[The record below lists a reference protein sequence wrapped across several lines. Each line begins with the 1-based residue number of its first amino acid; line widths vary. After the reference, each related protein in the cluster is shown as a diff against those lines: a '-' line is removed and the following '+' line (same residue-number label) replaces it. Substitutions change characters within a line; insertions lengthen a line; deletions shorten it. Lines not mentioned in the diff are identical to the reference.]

1 MTPSRRPAAAGETR
15 PTARQT
21 PIAPMTASQQ
31 TDAIPAP
38 PLAPPV
44 VAAAPATW
52 RAALLS
58 RTWLRHLALAPVLAL
73 SAVLN
78 INHLSQNGY
87 ANIFYSAGV
96 RSMLHS
102 LHSFAFVSF
111 DPGGLVMVDKP
122 PLGLWVQVASAKL
135 FGFAPLSLLLP
146 EAILGVLTVAL
157 LYYVLAR
164 RFGWVAALAGALAL
178 AVFPSFVAVSRDNGV
193 DPLLILLLTLS
204 CAAALWATESGRWRA
219 ILACAALIGLAFN
232 TKTLASVVVIPGIAL
247 AYALCAPGSV
257 RRRLLQLGVAGVLMV
272 VVAFSWIAFVELTP
286 ASKRPFVGGSKDN
299 TELGLTFVYNGFGR
313 VGGQEGGPGRVPR
326 RPGAIVHTQPL
337 VPAAPG
343 AAHTALG
350 APAHVRVKHRAH
362 RRAARVKRPRPV
374 AVINN
379 SQKLIPFGGPTG
391 PLRLFDNGL
400 GDQGGWFLPFALVG
414 ALALACWLL
423 LGGRA
428 AGSLEQRRRDPR
440 LAALI
445 VLGGWFAVEALLLS
459 FSKGIVHPY
468 YVSAL
473 GPGAAAMAGV
483 GVVAF
488 GRLAAGS
495 LTDWRR
501 LLAPAAIG
509 ATLAAQIVLLHRE
522 GYLHWFV
529 PLLFGGGLI
538 AMAALLLLRRAT
550 LLLSALTLALLL
562 VAPTAYSTTTWHAP
576 VEGTF
581 PAAGPHKASGRGGVG
596 LPRKDILREHL
607 LAHYVLTHGAGTRWA
622 VLADASNTSAPLI
635 LMGVKAGALAGYSGT
650 DPAVNGRRLAG
661 FVARHEARYVVI
673 GGEFSTRG
681 GNRATAATIAACREL
696 APEVWQGAPI
706 FLHSLV
712 LFDCAG
718 RERQLAAEPRVTRLT
733 PAAAG
738 VGRRSRADRRETAR
752 VSGA

>member
-1 MTPSRRPAAAGETR
+1 
-15 PTARQT
+15 
-21 PIAPMTASQQ
+21 MTASQQ
-31 TDAIPAP
+31 TDAVPAP

-44 VAAAPATW
+44 PAAPAAAW
-52 RAALLS
+52 RAALVS

-78 INHLSQNGY
+78 VNHLAQNGY

-96 RSMLHS
+96 KSMLRS
-102 LHSFAFVSF
+102 LHNFAFVSF

-122 PLGLWVQVASAKL
+122 PLGLWLQVASAKL
-135 FGFAPLSLLLP
+135 FGFSPLSLLLP
-146 EAILGVLTVAL
+146 EAIVAVLTVAL

-164 RFGWVAALAGALAL
+164 RLGWLAALAGALAL

-193 DPLLILLLTLS
+193 DPLLIFLLTLS

-219 ILACAALIGLAFN
+219 LLSCAVLIGLAFN
-232 TKTLASVVVIPGIAL
+232 TKTLAAVVVLPGIAL
-247 AYALCAPGSV
+247 AYALCAPGSLT
-257 RRRLLQLGVAGVLMV
+257 RRLSQLAVAGLLMV
-272 VVAFSWIAFVELTP
+272 AVSFSWIAFVELTP

-313 VGGQEGGPGRVPR
+313 VQGQEGGPGRVPVR
-326 RPGAIVHTQPL
+326 SGAIVHTQPL
-337 VPAAPG
+337 VAAGRGAAPAA
-343 AAHTALG
+343 AAPKPRAKR
-350 APAHVRVKHRAH
+350 RVHHGPHA
-362 RRAARVKRPRPV
+362 VKRPRAV

-379 SQKLIPFGGPTG
+379 SQKIIPFGGPTG

-414 ALALACWLL
+414 ALALAGWLL
-423 LGGRA
+423 LGGRSA
-428 AGSLEQRRRDPR
+428 ASFAQRRRDPR
-440 LAALI
+440 LAALL
-445 VLGGWFAVEALLLS
+445 VLGGWFIVEALLLS

-468 YVSAL
+468 YVSGL
-473 GPGAAAMAGV
+473 GPGTAAMAGA

-488 GRLAAGS
+488 GRLAAGA

-522 GYLHWFV
+522 GYMHWFV

-550 LLLSALTLALLL
+550 LLLSALALALLL

-581 PAAGPHKASGRGGVG
+581 PAAGPHKAIGRGGVG
-596 LPRKDILREHL
+596 LPRKDIERERL

-622 VLADASNTSAPLI
+622 VLTDASNTGAPLI
-635 LMGVKAGALAGYSGT
+635 LMGVNAGALAGYSGT
-650 DPAVNGRRLAG
+650 DPAVTGRRLAG

-673 GGEFSTRG
+673 GGEFSLRG

-696 APEVWQGAPI
+696 APELWQGAPI

-718 RERQLAAEPRVTRLT
+718 RERELAAEPTPPAITRT
-733 PAAAG
+733 
-738 VGRRSRADRRETAR
+738 RR
-752 VSGA
+752 